1 MASNKR
7 SSWPS
12 NARRTKG
19 AARTIAELAP
29 PHESDQ
35 AAMTS
40 TADQIVLAVVRGL
53 YEGSYVPGQKLIEP
67 DLMRQYGVARSTV
80 REALRRLAA
89 EGLVTLS
96 LYRGARIRSLTRHN
110 VRDMLE
116 VLAALAGL
124 AARLAAERIASKED
138 EKLLRNALSRL
149 STLAEADAPFE
160 FARQRNRL
168 YRQLAQIS
176 GNAELARLV
185 PLLQTNLIRVQFP
198 NAYTSGSEKKMLQD
212 YSTIIGAVLKHDGDR
227 AERAIRN
234 HIRDTAEAIEKLPD
248 HQFAQET

>member
-1 MASNKR
+1 
-7 SSWPS
+7 
-12 NARRTKG
+12 
-19 AARTIAELAP
+19 
-29 PHESDQ
+29 
-35 AAMTS
+35 MTS

-116 VLAALAGL
+116 VLSALAGL
-124 AARLAAERIASKED
+124 AARLAAERISSKED
-138 EKLLRNALSRL
+138 EKALRDSLNRL
-149 STLAEADAPFE
+149 STLAQADAPFE
-160 FARQRNRL
+160 FARERNRL
-168 YRQLAQIS
+168 YRQLAQFS

-198 NAYTSGSEKKMLQD
+198 NAYGSGAEKKMLQD
-212 YSTIIGAVLKHDGDR
+212 YSTIIGSVLKRDGVR

-234 HIRDTAEAIEKLPD
+234 HIRETAEAIEKLPD
-248 HQFAQET
+248 DQFAQET